1 MKFSYVTIYVKDIKA
16 VAGFYEKAFGLKTR
30 FVHESGLYVE
40 METGATMLAFAQTE
54 LAKTLVPGGYAQASL
69 AQKAAN
75 VQIAFEP
82 DNVKLALERALSCGA
97 VLAAPYEVKPWGW
110 ESALVRDIEGNLVE
124 LAREC
129 SGNPA
134 AAGGC

>member
-30 FVHESGLYVE
+30 FVHESGLYAE
-40 METGATMLAFAQTE
+40 METGATMLAFAQAE
-54 LAKTLVPGGYAQASL
+54 LAKTLVPGGYTEASL
-69 AQKAAN
+69 SQKPAN

-82 DNVKLALERALSCGA
+82 ENVKLALERALVSGA

-110 ESALVRDIEGNLVE
+110 ESVSVRDIEGNLVE

-129 SGNPA
+129 RDNPA
-134 AAGGC
+134 AIGGC